1 MALKPLDVFRE
12 LTAREPVAL
21 DALPYD
27 HGIYALYDH
36 TGLIRY
42 IGITKNDKYGFHGRI
57 HGRHVGGSEGR
68 SHKFS
73 HAYNTGRMWRAKK
86 DDSADAL
93 QAKALRRAFARRYCR
108 AAFLVVPS
116 TLSSDLAALELAVQA
131 IAPAEMLAWGSKR
144 SFAPVPEP
152 TSLVDALLD
161 ELRYTPEQHAAIR
174 RQAAKC
180 PGT

>member
-1 MALKPLDVFRE
+1 MTLVPLDVFRE
-12 LTAREPVAL
+12 LTSREPVAL
-21 DALPYD
+21 NVLPHD

-42 IGITKNDKYGFHGRI
+42 IGITRRDRYGLHGRI

-73 HAYNTGRMWRAKK
+73 HAYNSGRMWRAKG
-86 DDSADAL
+86 DPSPDA
-93 QAKALRRAFARRYCR
+93 QQSKALRMAFARRYCR
-108 AAFLVVPS
+108 AAFVVVPS

-131 IAPAEMLAWGSKR
+131 LAPAGMLAWGSKR
-144 SFAPVPEP
+144 SFVPVPEP
-152 TSLVDALLD
+152 ADLVDDLLD

-174 RQAAKC
+174 RQSTKC

>member
-1 MALKPLDVFRE
+1 MVLDPTKVFHE
-12 LTAREPVAL
+12 LTAREPIPL
-21 DALPYD
+21 DALPHD

-36 TGLIRY
+36 AGLIRY
-42 IGITKNDKYGFHGRI
+42 IGITKKDKYGFHGRI
-57 HGRHVGGSEGR
+57 HSRHVGGSEER

-86 DDSADAL
+86 DKSADAL

-108 AAFLVVPS
+108 AAFLVAPS
-116 TLSSDLAALELAVQA
+116 TVSSDLAALELAVQA
-131 IAPAEMLAWGSKR
+131 LAPAGMLAWGSKR
-144 SFAPVPEP
+144 SFVPVPEP
-152 TSLVDALLD
+152 TRLVDALLD

-180 PGT
+180 PST